1 MNRQRWLAASLGLAF
16 ALAAPAA
23 SAQQPRPAAPA
34 ASPVAAAAPAAAA
47 DAGSSQ
53 QCVPKQASDALAI
66 CPGGITKFTPK
77 DSKPAGVKIG
87 AVSPQQQGQKG
98 LKPGGP
104 SVGVEVTRE
113 LRGIQIKGRVR
124 QLLATEIAQLEQL
137 FRVTARGAA
146 DRAQLARRLAETYV
160 ELENAALRDKF
171 QAEEK
176 KDTAGAASATKLIGS
191 ARANAI
197 RYYTLLANEYK
208 TYPQLDEVLYFLAYE
223 YEQANKLEDARRVY
237 YQLINEAPKSRF
249 IPNAYLAF
257 GELFFFE
264 AQTDPKQYEVAKQ
277 SYQKVLEYPPPENKV
292 WGYAQYKLGYVY
304 WNSGERELPRALE
317 AFKKVIEFGNQ
328 YGSLPGVAAL
338 QNSARKDI
346 VPVYTMVGKPESAYA
361 FFRPLSGDGGG
372 DSTKTYKMMDELGLN
387 YIDTGH
393 YPDAITL
400 YEDLLRRDKGD
411 NTCQY
416 QSRIVQATMA
426 MKGGQ
431 NKQAV
436 VTRLEDQVK
445 AYREFKANP
454 GRSEASKQACANVT
468 AELVTETG
476 MSWHLE
482 AVGSGTRGTSDK
494 KTMEYAARL
503 YRLVVDAFS
512 KEEFARFE
520 FPRIVKEDW
529 PTLYTIKYAMADLL
543 YFQGDWEKC
552 GPAFDLVVDE
562 NPTGPEAPEAAY
574 ASVLCYQKLYD
585 QQHAGRSD
593 RRGSGNLPGQRD
605 RPGATARESLA
616 RKEMTPAQKGMLQA
630 FNRYVCYIKPSENDA
645 KAKEQYVEVKYAR
658 ARTYFESHQWE
669 EAAAGFRDIAL
680 NHSDTDAG
688 IYAAQLYL
696 ETLNVMGSNVEPRKP
711 SCIDEMADALPKIV
725 TAYCDGAKASRN
737 ADQCTTLG
745 KIQCDIQRLKAE
757 NTVKTAQQGGP
768 GALRL
773 YEEGANLYLALW
785 RRYGEGVITGGS
797 APQCDRMEE
806 IVFNAAEAYQ
816 SAHLVLKSI
825 NTRLILLDAKYKMDK
840 TELAK
845 KSTYKIGGN
854 YQAIAAYE
862 QAAEWYERYAKTFPD
877 GDKADQALSDAVVLR
892 LGLGQEKEAI
902 DDADLFTKKFSAKF
916 PTQAAQVGFAIG
928 AHYAEREDWGLAARR
943 LQGSMGLIDR
953 SGTPDVKAQAHALLG
968 RAYLRTKHENQAGG
982 EYKRVQGIWA
992 DPKGTA
998 EKIIKDDPEGG
1009 PRKVGRALT
1018 AVGEAYFFFAERE
1031 KKKVDAINFPKYEGP
1046 ADKASVLKHI
1056 QVKVKGWLQK
1066 KRPAIEAAEKEYLK
1080 IVKLEPE
1087 PPPRWV
1093 IAAGSR
1099 VGGMWGEFVREFRAA
1114 PIPAAIK
1121 RDDELRTTYYN
1132 ALDEASEPQKQRA
1145 KAAYETCLKYSVTY
1159 QYFDEFSR
1167 ACEVW
1172 LSKTYKNEYHQ
1183 VDEFRAVPNRVNSGL
1198 SDRPYPLLLDGSPFN
1213 PNPASEPEKGEAV
1226 EAQKPSDKPEK
1237 PEKPAKGQKAARK
1250 PRR

>member
-1 MNRQRWLAASLGLAF
+1 MNPQRWLAASFGLAL
-16 ALAAPAA
+16 ALAARP
-23 SAQQPRPAAPA
+23 SRAQQARPAAPV
-34 ASPVAAAAPAAAA
+34 VAATAP
-47 DAGSSQ
+47 DAGGAAQQ
-53 QCVPKQASDALAI
+53 QCVPKQASDALAV

-77 DSKPAGVKIG
+77 DSKPAGVHFNPI
-87 AVSPQQQGQKG
+87 APQQRGQKN

-104 SVGVEVTRE
+104 TVGVEAMRE

-137 FRVTARGAA
+137 FRVTSRGAA
-146 DRAQLARRLAETYV
+146 DRPQLARRLAETYV
-160 ELENAALRDKF
+160 ELENAAIRDKF
-171 QAEEK
+171 AAEEK
-176 KDTAGAASATKLIGS
+176 KDAAGAASANKLVGS

-237 YQLINEAPKSRF
+237 YQLINEAPKSRY

-264 AQTDPKQYEVAKQ
+264 AQSDPGKYELAKQ
-277 SYQKVLEYPPPENKV
+277 SYQKVLEYLPPENKV

-304 WNSGERELPRALE
+304 WNGGEKDLPRALE
-317 AFKKVIEFGNQ
+317 SFKKVIEFGNQ

-346 VPVYTMVGKPESAYA
+346 VPVYTMVGKPESAFA

-372 DSTKTYKMMDELGLN
+372 DNTKTYKMMDELGLN

-393 YPDAITL
+393 YADAITL

-431 NKQAV
+431 NKAAV
-436 VTRLEDQVK
+436 VTRLEDQTK
-445 AYREFKANP
+445 AYRDFKNNP
-454 GRSEASKQACANVT
+454 ARSAESKQACANVT
-468 AELVTETG
+468 AELVTETA

-482 AVGSGTRGTSDK
+482 TVGTGTRGTGDK

-503 YRLVVDAFS
+503 YRLVVDSFS
-512 KEEFARFE
+512 NADFAKFE

-529 PTLYTIKYAMADLL
+529 PTLYKIKYNMADLL

-552 GPAFDLVVDE
+552 GPAFDLVVEE

-593 RRGSGNLPGQRD
+593 RRGAGNLPGQRD
-605 RPGATARESLA
+605 RAPAAARESLA

-630 FNRYVCYIKPSENDA
+630 FNRYVCYIKPSEDNA

-658 ARTYFESHQWE
+658 ARTYFEAHQWE

-696 ETLNVMGSNVEPRKP
+696 ETLNVMGSNIEPRKP
-711 SCIDEMADALPKIV
+711 ACIDEMADSLPKIV
-725 TAYCDGAKASRN
+725 AAYCDGAKASRN
-737 ADQCTTLG
+737 ADQCATLG

-773 YEEGANLYLALW
+773 YEQGAELYLALW
-785 RRYGEGVITGGS
+785 RRYGEGVITGGA

-825 NTRLILLDAKYKMDK
+825 AVRLILLDPKYKMEK

-854 YQAIAAYE
+854 YQAIAAYDS
-862 QAAEWYERYAKTFPD
+862 AAEWYERYAKAFPD
-877 GDKADQALSDAVVLR
+877 GEKADQALSDAVVLR

-902 DDADLFTKKFSAKF
+902 EDADYFTKKFSAKY
-916 PTQAAQVGFAIG
+916 PTQAAQVAFAIG
-928 AHYAEREDWGLAARR
+928 AHYGEREDWNTATRR

-953 SGTPDVKAQAHALLG
+953 SGSIDVKAQAHALLG
-968 RAYLRTKHENQAGG
+968 RAYLRTKKEAGAAA
-982 EYKRVQGIWA
+982 EYKRVQNIWS
-992 DPKGTA
+992 DPKGSA
-998 EKIIKDDPEGG
+998 DKIVKDDPDGG
-1009 PRKVGRALT
+1009 PRRLGRTLT

-1031 KKKVDAINFPKYEGP
+1031 KRKVDAIAFPKYEGP
-1046 ADKASVLKHI
+1046 ADRASVLKHV
-1056 QVKVKGWLQK
+1056 QVKVKNWLQK

-1080 IVKLEPE
+1080 VVKLEPE

-1093 IAAGSR
+1093 IASGSR

-1114 PIPAAIK
+1114 PIPLAIK
-1121 RDDELRTTYYN
+1121 RDDELRTIYYN

-1159 QYFDEFSR
+1159 QYFDDFSR

-1172 LSKTYKNEYHQ
+1172 LSKTYKAEYHQ

-1213 PNPASEPEKGEAV
+1213 PNPLPEPDKGEAV
-1226 EAQKPSDKPEK
+1226 ESQKSDKPAD
-1237 PEKPAKGQKAARK
+1237 KPAPKGGRGAAPAKK

>member
-1 MNRQRWLAASLGLAF
+1 MVAQRWLAASIGLALAF
-16 ALAAPAA
+16 AARAAPA
-23 SAQQPRPAAPA
+23 QPARPQAPV
-34 ASPVAAAAPAAAA
+34 VAAATPE
-47 DAGSSQ
+47 AGGAGG
-53 QCVPKQASDALAI
+53 QCVPKAASDALAV

-77 DSKPAGVKIG
+77 DSKPAGVHIG
-87 AVSPQQQGQKG
+87 AVAPQQHGQKG

-104 SVGVEVTRE
+104 TVGIEALRE
-113 LRGIQIKGRVR
+113 LRGIQVKGRVR
-124 QLLATEIAQLEQL
+124 QLLVTEIAQLEQL
-137 FRVTARGAA
+137 FRATSRNAA

-160 ELENAALRDKF
+160 ELENAAIRDKF

-176 KDTAGAASATKLIGS
+176 KDAAGAASATKLVGS

-197 RYYTLLANEYK
+197 KYYTLLANEYK

-237 YQLINEAPKSRF
+237 YQLINEAPKSRY

-264 AQTDPKQYEVAKQ
+264 AQSDPSKYELAKQ
-277 SYQKVLEYPPPENKV
+277 SYQKVLEYQPPENKV

-304 WNSGERELPRALE
+304 WNSGEKDLPRALE
-317 AFKKVIEFGNQ
+317 SFKKVIEFGNK

-346 VPVYTMVGKPESAYA
+346 VPVYTLVGKPEAAYT
-361 FFRPLSGDGGG
+361 FFRPLSGDGGS
-372 DSTKTYKMMDELGLN
+372 DNTKTYKMMDDLGLN

-393 YPDAITL
+393 YADAITL

-411 NTCQY
+411 NSCQY

-431 NKQAV
+431 NKPGV
-436 VTRLEDQVK
+436 VGRLEDQIK
-445 AYREFKANP
+445 AYQAFKSA
-454 GRSEASKQACANVT
+454 GHSAESKRACANVT

-482 AVGSGTRGTSDK
+482 AVGSGTRGTGDK

-503 YRLVVDAFS
+503 YRLVVDNFTNA
-512 KEEFARFE
+512 EFATFE

-529 PTLYTIKYAMADLL
+529 PTLYKIKYAMADLL

-552 GPAFDLVVDE
+552 GPAFDLVVEE

-585 QQHAGRSD
+585 QQHANRSD
-593 RRGSGNLPGQRD
+593 RRGGGNLPGQQRGRD
-605 RPGATARESLA
+605 QPSARESLA
-616 RKEMTPAQKGMLQA
+616 RKEMTASQKGMLQA
-630 FNRYVCYIKPSENDA
+630 FNRYVCYIKPAENDA

-658 ARTYFESHQWE
+658 ARTYFEAHQWE

-680 NHSDTDAG
+680 NHADTDAG
-688 IYAAQLYL
+688 VYAAQLYL
-696 ETLNVMGSNVEPRKP
+696 ETLNVMGSSIEPRKP
-711 SCIDEMADALPKIV
+711 SCIDEMGDSLPKIV
-725 TAYCDGAKASRN
+725 SLYCDGAKAQRN
-737 ADQCTTLG
+737 ADQCTMLG

-757 NTVKTAQQGGP
+757 NTVKDAQKGGP
-768 GALRL
+768 GSLQL
-773 YEEGANLYLALW
+773 YEQGAKLYLALW
-785 RRYGEGVITGGS
+785 QRYGEGVLSSGGT
-797 APQCDRMEE
+797 AQCDRMEE

-825 NTRLILLDAKYKMDK
+825 NTRLILLDPKYKMEK
-840 TELAK
+840 TELAR

-854 YQAIAAYE
+854 YQAIADYE
-862 QAAEWYERYAKTFPD
+862 QAAVWYERYAKAFPD
-877 GDKADQALSDAVVLR
+877 AEKAEQALSDAVVLR

-902 DDADLFTKKFSAKF
+902 DDADLFTKRFSAKH
-916 PTQAAQVGFAIG
+916 PTQAAQVSFAIG
-928 AHYAEREDWGLAARR
+928 AHYAEREDWFLAVRR

-953 SGTPDVKAQAHALLG
+953 AGAIDVKAQAHALLG
-968 RAYLRTKHENQAGG
+968 RGYLRTKKEAGAAA
-982 EYKRVQGIWA
+982 EYKRVQNIWS
-992 DPKGTA
+992 DPKGSA
-998 EKIIKDDPEGG
+998 EKIMKDDPDGG
-1009 PRKVGRALT
+1009 ARKLGRALT

-1031 KKKVDAINFPKYEGP
+1031 KKKVDAIEFPKYTGP

-1056 QVKVKGWLQK
+1056 QTKVKGWLLK

-1080 IVKLEPE
+1080 VVKLEPE

-1132 ALDEASEPQKQRA
+1132 ALDEASEPQKVRA

-1159 QYFDEFSR
+1159 QYFDDFSR

-1172 LSKTYKNEYHQ
+1172 LSKTYKAEYHQ
-1183 VDEFRAVPNRVNSGL
+1183 VDEFRATPNRVNSGL
-1198 SDRPYPLLLDGSPFN
+1198 SDRPYPLALDGTPIN
-1213 PNPASEPEKGEAV
+1213 PNPPVETEKAEVV
-1226 EAQKPSDKPEK
+1226 EAQKSNDKPEK
-1237 PEKPAKGQKAARK
+1237 PEKAPKGGRGAQPKRPRK
-1250 PRR
+1250 